1 MKVWINVGDIIL
13 LSVREFQDDKA
24 DVINK
29 YNNDEIRALK

>member
-24 DVINK
+24 DVIHK